1 MNELKNPIATD
12 EDYFELSD
20 KVYDPEVLKKKK
32 VITGSNGKEWKVI
45 ETFDAD
51 KTKVKMDYKQSL

>member
-20 KVYDPEVLKKKK
+20 KVYDPEVLKRKK
-32 VITGSNGKEWKVI
+32 
-45 ETFDAD
+45 
-51 KTKVKMDYKQSL
+51 